1 MPLLLTCLF
10 ILALA
15 LSSAPTQ
22 AATPEQLHALRDRV
36 VPDTC
41 ASPGDPSLGPISQ
54 TQLGTEKRLYLVPC
68 RTTFANVL
76 SVVIL
81 ERPGRLS
88 ALVFPAPGFSFG
100 ETWED
105 ARMNRI
111 TVTMLLHSP
120 VVTPEGELV
129 SSERIPPGLGTG
141 YILRRYAFEDA
152 SPVLK
157 QFAIELD
164 DRKPIELWDDP

>member
-1 MPLLLTCLF
+1 MPLPLTRPF

-15 LSSAPTQ
+15 LSSAPVP
-22 AATPEQLHALRDRV
+22 AATPEQRHALRDAV

-41 ASPGDPSLGPISQ
+41 TPPGDPSLGPISQ
-54 TQLGTEKRLYLVPC
+54 AQLDTGERLYLVPC

-81 ERPGRLS
+81 ERSGKLS
-88 ALVFPAPGFSFG
+88 VLVFPAPGFSYG

-105 ARMNRI
+105 ASMSRI
-111 TVTMLLHSP
+111 GVTSLLPSP
-120 VVTPEGELV
+120 VVTPAGELT
-129 SSERIPPGLGTG
+129 SSERIPPGLGAG
-141 YILRRYAFEDA
+141 YVLRRYAVEDGN
-152 SPVLK
+152 PVLK

-164 DRKPIELWDDP
+164 GRKPIKLWEAP